1 MKATLLSLAVLAMTA
16 TEVVAFPAIGAEH
29 AQKIAESQRGKRSTL
44 ARSPR
49 KKRVTFDAA
58 SQYTSTTGAHAFVPP
73 NFAAGD
79 VRGPCPG
86 LNAAANHGYIPHNG
100 VGTLGNFVNGTNEA
114 YGMALDL
121 GGFLAVYGSVFDGNL
136 LGYSIGGPTSN
147 SQLPLNN
154 LLGLTGA
161 PQGLSGSHNKYEA
174 DTSPT
179 RGDLY
184 LYGNNYEVQVPQF
197 QHYYDALI
205 EGVDADTQYANLIDY
220 RIARFNDSITR
231 NPYFFYSPFAGVL
244 VSPAGFSF
252 PVRMMANHSE
262 TFPEGSLSKEQ
273 LMSFFAIT
281 GKSGN
286 FKYTVGHERIPDNWY
301 KRAIGDE
308 YTIPGFLADVLDFGE
323 KYPPLLDVG
332 GNTGKVDSFTFV
344 DLGSLTKGVFAAGDL
359 LHGNNL
365 ECYGLQVSQ
374 AALPDILGGAETDIG
389 DLTQVLKP
397 LSDTVAERLLGLG
410 CPKLDGID
418 KSQYNIFPGY
428 NNCPNG
434 CSGYKA

>member
-1 MKATLLSLAVLAMTA
+1 MKTSLVSLAVLAIA
-16 TEVVAFPAIGAEH
+16 VSEVAAFPALAAEH
-29 AQKIAESQRGKRSTL
+29 AERLANSQRGKRSTL
-44 ARSPR
+44 ARSIH
-49 KKRVTFDAA
+49 KKRVTFDPA

-100 VGTLGNFVNGTNEA
+100 VGTMGDFVNGTNEA

-136 LGYSIGGPTSN
+136 LGYSIGGPTSLN
-147 SQLPLNN
+147 QLPLNN

-184 LYGNNYEVQVPQF
+184 LYGNDYEVQVPQF
-197 QHYYDALI
+197 QQYYDALI
-205 EGVDADTQYANLIDY
+205 EGVDADTQYANLIDF

-231 NPYFFYSPFAGVL
+231 NSHFFYSPFAGVL

-252 PVRMMANHSE
+252 PVRMMANHSAE
-262 TFPEGSLSKEQ
+262 FPEGSLSKAQ
-273 LMSFFAIT
+273 LMSFFSIT
-281 GKSGN
+281 GKSGK
-286 FKYTVGHERIPDNWY
+286 FVYTVGHERIPDNWY

-332 GNTGKVDSFTFV
+332 GNTGKTDSFTPV
-344 DLGSLTKGVFAAGDL
+344 DIGSLTKGVFSAADL
-359 LHGNNL
+359 LEGNNL
-365 ECYGLQVSQ
+365 ECYALQISQ
-374 AALPDILGGAETDIG
+374 AALPDILGGAETNIG
-389 DLTQVLKP
+389 DLTQILKP
-397 LSDTVAERLLGLG
+397 LSDNIAENLLGLG
-410 CPKLDGID
+410 CPTLNGID
-418 KSQYNIFPGY
+418 DSQYDVYPGY

-434 CSGYKA
+434 CSGYSS